1 MYYPLSRREM
11 SDLRRTNSEY
21 AEVKLYMRNKD
32 EYELETHLY
41 EIQRSHS
48 LDNVITPLERIPRHL
63 ERECNI
69 PQDIEPPI
77 ELLAHSYGIDYLGA
91 IKMLLCAISM
101 AIWGRLF
108 ITPKESWDEPGILQ
122 TIGIGESGTM
132 KSSLLKKIAHPFRQ
146 FEQDRAVSEEQ
157 RALSKAKQKFGEKF
171 IRNIEKTKLREA
183 IKTAVQSDPAAV
195 LEQLMQFASENAQ
208 FQIDANKE
216 LASTVQVSPCLILDT
231 ATPMGLAKHLKKHG
245 ECANIM
251 SAEADFIKKVI
262 LNSSADTGLLLRGA
276 TQEQYVRLSGNATN
290 EIRLERPSI
299 NMLVMSQY
307 SVAEK
312 LYRNEDLND
321 IGLTA
326 RLMPHFFNSS
336 YQREE
341 LNATAME
348 EYNSK
353 IKKLLDMYY
362 TQDCK
367 AEHFAVKLT
376 SGAIDSLNE
385 FEKEINDIIENKTMP
400 ASATP
405 WLRKAC
411 GLSLKYALAYH
422 AWRCTIPHTPPI
434 TEDEMRVGI
443 EIVRNSLPHVEFALG
458 PMGLC
463 ALNTAQKIIDNIR
476 NRTEDER
483 LKLNQI
489 WDSTLIQQRIGRK
502 AVEVNNALQ
511 LLESCHWIILH
522 DDGSKNLK
530 FMLHNN
536 FFGRRYR

>member
-21 AEVKLYMRNKD
+21 LEMKQYKSNKD
-32 EYELETHLY
+32 EYTLKIHLY
-41 EIQRSHS
+41 ERQMSHS
-48 LDNVITPLERIPRHL
+48 SDYDIIPLERIPRRL
-63 ERECNI
+63 ELRNNI
-69 PQDIEPPI
+69 PCDIKPQVEF
-77 ELLAHSYGIDYLGA
+77 LAHSYGIDYLGA
-91 IKMLLCAISM
+91 IKVLLSAIIM
-101 AIWGRLF
+101 AIWGRVS
-108 ITPKESWDEPGILQ
+108 ITPKELWDEPGILQ
-122 TIGIGESGTM
+122 TMGIGESGTM
-132 KSSLLKKIAHPFRQ
+132 KSSLLKKIAHPSRQ

-157 RALSKAKQKFGEKF
+157 RAFSKAKQKYGEKF
-171 IRNIEKTKLREA
+171 IRTIEQMKRREA

-195 LEQLMQFASENAQ
+195 LEQLKQFASENAQ
-208 FQIDANKE
+208 LQIDANKE

-231 ATPMGLAKHLKKHG
+231 ATPMALAKHLKEHG

-353 IKKLLDMYY
+353 IKKLLD
-362 TQDCK
+362 T
-367 AEHFAVKLT
+367 LL
-376 SGAIDSLNE
+376 SG
-385 FEKEINDIIENKTMP
+385 
-400 ASATP
+400 
-405 WLRKAC
+405 
-411 GLSLKYALAYH
+411 
-422 AWRCTIPHTPPI
+422 
-434 TEDEMRVGI
+434 
-443 EIVRNSLPHVEFALG
+443 
-458 PMGLC
+458 
-463 ALNTAQKIIDNIR
+463 
-476 NRTEDER
+476 
-483 LKLNQI
+483 
-489 WDSTLIQQRIGRK
+489 
-502 AVEVNNALQ
+502 
-511 LLESCHWIILH
+511 
-522 DDGSKNLK
+522 
-530 FMLHNN
+530 
-536 FFGRRYR
+536 